1 MLRMMDG
8 LFFER
13 RDLVRWVTVFVLVN
27 LLLLMKFESV
37 VGGLLCQDTCHSK
50 GSLVLRDYVPLNQS

>member
-8 LFFER
+8 LVFER
-13 RDLVRWVTVFVLVN
+13 RDLVRWVTVFVLVK

-37 VGGLLCQDTCHSK
+37 VGGLWCRDTCHSK
-50 GSLVLRDYVPLNQS
+50 GS